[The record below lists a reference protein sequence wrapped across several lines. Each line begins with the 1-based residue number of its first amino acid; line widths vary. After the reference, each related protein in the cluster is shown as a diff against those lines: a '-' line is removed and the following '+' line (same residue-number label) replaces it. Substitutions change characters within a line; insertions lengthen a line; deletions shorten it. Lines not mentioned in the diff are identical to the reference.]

1 MEYAKD
7 RISPRDAP
15 ATTNLAAN
23 RIMFLTLDTK
33 RVGGVPYAW
42 LARSWGPSVGLQ
54 YDGEFQSTP
63 GLRRKQVYSVFPGVE
78 FFDGSVVRTLT
89 GSGILKRDLSR
100 DPPNTQTGLR
110 LRALIST
117 PVGPGGAKLDAEL
130 WNNYFFLT
138 RRDAASDLR
147 IEGDAN
153 AKLSIPIRQH
163 LSVAPFVDFYWFG
176 LKTRPAYGYSLM
188 TGISIGFS
196 RLWKPQYEDF

>member
-1 MEYAKD
+1 
-7 RISPRDAP
+7 
-15 ATTNLAAN
+15 
-23 RIMFLTLDTK
+23 MFLTLDTK

-188 TGISIGFS
+188 TGLSIGFS